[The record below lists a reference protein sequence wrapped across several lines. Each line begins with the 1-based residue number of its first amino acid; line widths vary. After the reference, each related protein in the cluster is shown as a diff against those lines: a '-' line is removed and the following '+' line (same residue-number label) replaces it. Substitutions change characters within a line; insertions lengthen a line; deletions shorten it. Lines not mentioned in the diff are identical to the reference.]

1 MKGYLFVMGAA
12 FVYASQVILGKFILT
27 EGISVWTLSLMQVVI
42 CTLVMFPFAAMKAPE
57 GFAAKFKIQRR
68 DIPWMLLAGLSGG
81 FGANLALYGALS
93 EVDAGIGSMLLFL
106 NPVVVCLFFLV
117 TGIRRLT
124 KLNVAAL
131 FAVLLGSAL
140 VLNIFGAG
148 KAWTPLGIF
157 LGLLSCFS
165 VAIFFLVLDLKL
177 AKYPITVIYFYDWLL
192 ASALMLLIRPG
203 AVESAFQLS
212 PRMVLLVVVISTVTT
227 VLPSFLLGKGIILV
241 GSERATVVATL
252 ELPLTVLM
260 AYLFLSEVMVP
271 AQLVGVA
278 LVVGAVI
285 ALSIEGSRG
294 KPLRRNPE
302 KE

>member
-1 MKGYLFVMGAA
+1 MGAA
-12 FVYASQVILGKFILT
+12 FVYASQVILGKYIL
-27 EGISVWTLSLMQVVI
+27 EDGIPVWTLSLMQVVI

-57 GFAAKFKIQRR
+57 GFVAKFRIKRR

-106 NPVVVCLFFLV
+106 NPVVVCLFFMV
-117 TGIRRLT
+117 TGIRKLT
-124 KLNVAAL
+124 KMNVAAL
-131 FAVLLGSAL
+131 FTVLLGSAL
-140 VLNIFGAG
+140 VLNIFGTDHS
-148 KAWTPLGIF
+148 WTPLGIF

-177 AKYPITVIYFYDWLL
+177 AKYPITVVYFYDWLL
-192 ASALMLLIRPG
+192 ASVMMLLIRPG
-203 AVESAFQLS
+203 AVSEAFSLS
-212 PRMVLLVVVISTVTT
+212 PRMILLVVVISTITT
-227 VLPSFLLGKGIILV
+227 VLPSFLMGKGIILV
-241 GSERATVVATL
+241 GSERATVIGTL

-260 AYLFLSEVMVP
+260 AYVFLSEVMVP

-285 ALSIEGSRG
+285 ALSIEGSRS
-294 KPLRRNPE
+294 KPLQRHPE

>member
-12 FVYASQVILGKFILT
+12 FVYASQVILGKYILG
-27 EGISVWTLSLMQVVI
+27 EGIPVWTLSLMQVAI
-42 CTLVMFPFAAMKAPE
+42 AALVMFPFAAMKAPE
-57 GFAAKFKIQRR
+57 GFIAKFKIQRR
-68 DIPWMLLAGLSGG
+68 DIPWMMLAALSGG
-81 FGANLALYGALS
+81 FGVNLALYGALS

-106 NPVVVCLFFLV
+106 NPVVVCLFFMV

-124 KLNVAAL
+124 RLNVAAL
-131 FAVLLGSAL
+131 FAVLVGSAL
-140 VLNIFGAG
+140 VLNIFGTAHS
-148 KAWTPLGIF
+148 WTPLGIF

-165 VAIFFLVLDLKL
+165 VAVFFLVLDLKL
-177 AKYPITVIYFYDWLL
+177 AKYPITVVYFYNWLL

-203 AVESAFQLS
+203 TVETVFQLS
-212 PRMVLLVVVISTVTT
+212 PRMILLVVVISTITT

-241 GSERATVVATL
+241 GSERGTVVATL
-252 ELPLTVLM
+252 ELPLTVLL

-285 ALSIEGSRG
+285 ALSIEGSRSK
-294 KPLRRNPE
+294 KPLRRPE
-302 KE
+302 